1 VHDCGADLTDEEL
14 LNYNPAQPTTSKP
27 LAAANIPHHETI
39 KAKKAGPFSIQNR
52 GVDLTDEELLEY
64 ISEQTTMSKSLAD
77 YGEQKSCATTTA
89 KRLAD
94 FLGVEMVKDKGL
106 LCRYI
111 VARSPE
117 GAPVSERA
125 IPVAIFETDPGVKR
139 TGMRSF
145 DFPFPFPFRFHSVSV
160 SIP

>member
-1 VHDCGADLTDEEL
+1 M
-14 LNYNPAQPTTSKP
+14 
-27 LAAANIPHHETI
+27 
-39 KAKKAGPFSIQNR
+39 
-52 GVDLTDEELLEY
+52 DLTDEELLEY

-89 KRLAD
+89 RRLAD
-94 FLGVEMVKDKGL
+94 FLGTEMVKDKGL

-125 IPVAIFETDPGVKR
+125 IPVAIFETDAGE
-139 TGMRSF
+139 RSL
-145 DFPFPFPFRFHSVSV
+145 S
-160 SIP
+160 

>member
-1 VHDCGADLTDEEL
+1 VHDCEADLTDEEL
-14 LNYNPAQPTTSKP
+14 LDYNPEQTTSKP
-27 LAAANIPHHETI
+27 LATHECATSRNCRAE
-39 KAKKAGPFSIQNR
+39 KATFLSFYLHIVYVFLKNR

-125 IPVAIFETDPGVKR
+125 IPVAIFETDPGEGK
-139 TGMRSF
+139 TGRSSF
-145 DFPFPFPFRFHSVSV
+145 EFALRK
-160 SIP
+160 